1 MPSVESVLLTGA
13 GNASVVVNADAA
25 KQCGVLNQLI
35 DEAGEGTES
44 GQLHAPIK
52 VEGVEVNQDLLD
64 KLLKYMDLAKQDS
77 PTVFCSPLNGDIDA
91 LAKAWEKAFI
101 STDLLVNGDVF
112 QHNDLIRL
120 LNLAHYLKY
129 EPLEHL
135 LAAWCASMC
144 ERITKEAFTSSEV
157 KLGRKHLQAAEDIR
171 RFFNVVSDWTPEEE
185 EKMRAELE
193 FSELNYPEFTQ
204 YKPPK

>member
-77 PTVFCSPLNGDIDA
+77 PTVFRRPLNGDIDA
-91 LAKAWEKAFI
+91 LAKDWEKAFI

-112 QHNDLIRL
+112 QHDDLIRL

-129 EPLEHL
+129 EPLQDL
-135 LAAWCASMC
+135 LAAWCASMID
-144 ERITKEAFTSSEV
+144 RIVLDARRNEEIPK
-157 KLGRKHLQAAEDIR
+157 GRKNLRAAEDIR

-185 EKMRAELE
+185 EHLQAELAYA
-193 FSELNYPEFTQ
+193 ELNEPESMR
-204 YKPPK
+204 